1 MNQRQKESASK
12 YLYDISKSIAI
23 LSVIVNMVQGKWE
36 IATLVFGFLG
46 TLTFYSCAYIL
57 EGGLNHE

>member
-12 YLYDISKSIAI
+12 YLYNISKSTAI

-36 IATLVFGFLG
+36 
-46 TLTFYSCAYIL
+46 LTTFKLQKNPIKSLC
-57 EGGLNHE
+57 